1 MSANEQSNGKA
12 SFRGKGTGS
21 IDGKLEALRYPMNV
35 NQTTR
40 FAASSPVL
48 PDRYLTR
55 NEYNCHGSDLMFVA
69 GVPVQLVGVF
79 LLTGESNG

>member
-1 MSANEQSNGKA
+1 MNSPMAKQALE
-12 SFRGKGTGS
+12 GKGTGS
-21 IDGKLEALRYPMNV
+21 IDGKLEVLRYPVNV

-69 GVPVQLVGVF
+69 GVPVQLVGVL

>member
-1 MSANEQSNGKA
+1 MNSPMAKQALE
-12 SFRGKGTGS
+12 GKGTGS
-21 IDGKLEALRYPMNV
+21 IDGKLEVLRYPVNV

-48 PDRYLTR
+48 PDRYLSR

-69 GVPVQLVGVF
+69 GVPIQLVGVS
-79 LLTGESNG
+79 LLTGESDG